1 MKIIDAFGMGIHNL
15 RRSKLRTILTTLG
28 VVIGI
33 GTLSSMVSF
42 GVGMESN
49 ILDTFKNNELFN
61 SLTVTERSI
70 DMDEVMEGNLKSAM
84 QDTSTTVT
92 PLNDSTLAIIRK
104 IKGVAIAYPEISIP
118 LRAVFENDDEKVSV
132 AGLPME
138 IKEFPPYNKI
148 KFGRFISSDSAK
160 EIVISDNFLHRFN
173 ISLKDSPDKKLT
185 EKEKKKKYKLV
196 EPDSIL
202 GKEITLFTASM
213 FNNPSVPFMIPGMF
227 SGFGGNKTDS
237 TSKDA
242 QVGYKFKIV
251 GIQAFDSKRMN
262 FSTGSAFISDAQANL
277 IPRPNFRNVWDLL
290 DKDGAS
296 KSTFQS
302 IYVRAE
308 DPKNVPELKKTLEKM
323 NFKIFAF
330 IDQLEEIRSNFIIM
344 DLFLSAVGII
354 ALFVAA
360 LGIINTMVMSIL
372 ERKKEIGIMK
382 AIGGGESEI
391 RKIFFV
397 EASIIGLFG
406 GIMGLI
412 LGWSVTKI
420 ATFVINNYALP
431 AGVPKF
437 DFFSFPIW
445 LIAGAI
451 AFSLIISLLAGM
463 YPAYRAA
470 KVDPVI
476 ALRNE

>member
-1 MKIIDAFGMGIHNL
+1 MKIYDAFEMGLHNL
-15 RRSKLRTILTTLG
+15 RRSKLRTLLTTLG

-33 GTLSSMVSF
+33 GTLSSMISF

-61 SLTVTERSI
+61 SITVTERQL
-70 DMDEVMEGNLKSAM
+70 DMDEIMNGDMKSAIN
-84 QDTSTTVT
+84 DTNTQVC
-92 PLNDSTLAIIRK
+92 PLNDSTLKIIRS

-118 LRAVFENDDEKVSV
+118 VRVKFGENDAKISV
-132 AGLPME
+132 AGFPLE
-138 IKEFPPYNKI
+138 IRNFPPYNDI
-148 KFGRFISSDSAK
+148 KYGRFISSDSAK
-160 EIVISDNFLHRFN
+160 EIIISDNFLHRLN
-173 ISLKDSPDKKLT
+173 IALKDSPDRKLSD
-185 EKEKKKKYKLV
+185 KEKQKKYKLV

-202 GKEITLFTASM
+202 GKEITLFTASL
-213 FNNPSVPFMIPGMF
+213 FNNQIMPFAIPGLF
-227 SGFGGNKTDS
+227 SGFGGNSSDT
-237 TSKDA
+237 TSQNSQA
-242 QVGYKFKIV
+242 GYKFRIV
-251 GIQAFDSKRMN
+251 GIQSFDKNRMN
-262 FSTGSAFISDAQANL
+262 FSVGSAIISDTQANL

-290 DKDGAS
+290 DKSSES
-296 KSTFQS
+296 KSIYQS
-302 IYVRAE
+302 ITVRAD
-308 DPKNVPELKKTLEKM
+308 DPGDVPSIKTKLEKM
-323 NFKIFAF
+323 NFQIFAF

-397 EASIIGLFG
+397 EASIIGLLG
-406 GIMGLI
+406 GILGLI
-412 LGWSVTKI
+412 LGWSVTKL
-420 ATFVINNYALP
+420 ATFIINNYALP

-445 LIAGAI
+445 LVGGAI
-451 AFSLIISLLAGM
+451 VFSLIISLVAGM

>member
-1 MKIIDAFGMGIHNL
+1 MI
-15 RRSKLRTILTTLG
+15 
-28 VVIGI
+28 
-33 GTLSSMVSF
+33 SF

-61 SLTVTERSI
+61 SITVTELQL
-70 DMDEVMEGNLKSAM
+70 DMDEIMNGDIKSAVK
-84 QDTSTTVT
+84 DTNAKIS
-92 PLNDSTLAIIRK
+92 PLNDSTLKIIRN

-118 LRAVFENDDEKVSV
+118 VKAVFGDNDEKISV
-132 AGLPME
+132 AGFPLE
-138 IKEFPPYNKI
+138 IRNFPPYDNI
-148 KFGRFISSDSAK
+148 KYGRFISSDSAK
-160 EIVISDNFLHRFN
+160 EIVISDNFMYRFN
-173 ISLKDSPDKKLT
+173 IAVKDSPDRTLT
-185 EKEKKKKYKLV
+185 EKEKQKKFKLV

-202 GKEITLFTASM
+202 GKEITIYTASM
-213 FNNPSVPFMIPGMF
+213 FNNSAMPFAMPGMF
-227 SGFGGNKTDS
+227 TGFGG
-237 TSKDA
+237 SKPDTTTLKS
-242 QVGYKFKIV
+242 QTGYKFRIV
-251 GIQAFDSKRMN
+251 GIQSFDKNRMN
-262 FSTGSAFISDAQANL
+262 FSVSAAIISDAQANL
-277 IPRPNFRNVWDLL
+277 IPRPNFRSVWDLL
-290 DKDGAS
+290 DKSTES
-296 KSTFQS
+296 KSIYQS
-302 IYVRAE
+302 ITVRSK
-308 DPKNVPELKKTLEKM
+308 DPADVPAIKKKLEKM

-354 ALFVAA
+354 ALFVAG

-397 EASIIGLFG
+397 EASIIGLLG

-420 ATFVINNYALP
+420 ATFIINNYALP

-437 DFFSFPIW
+437 DFFSFPLW
-445 LIAGAI
+445 LIGGAI
-451 AFSLIISLLAGM
+451 IFSLIISLIAGM